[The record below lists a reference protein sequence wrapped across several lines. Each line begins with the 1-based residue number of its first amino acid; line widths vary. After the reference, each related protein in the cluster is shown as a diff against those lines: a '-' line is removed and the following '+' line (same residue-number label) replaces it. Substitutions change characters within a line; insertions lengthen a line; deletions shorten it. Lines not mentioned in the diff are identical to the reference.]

1 MKNLSL
7 RYLLFCLFILLWGN
21 NILRAEDNKYDV
33 NKIPLELRFNADAV
47 IRNNSQR
54 VEIEDESSA
63 VEIDTFVVTI
73 FNKDVQKYGRLVL
86 PYDKFID
93 IDDLDGRILD
103 SKGEEI
109 RDLNG
114 DDVKDYSA
122 ISGYSLYSD
131 SRVKVAQLYYDRFP
145 YTVEFTYKI
154 SYDGYIN
161 LPAWYSRNTLDPV
174 ELSKFEVVVPEN
186 YKLRYWC
193 NDKSVKTKISNDSEL
208 YSWRAVNLK
217 ALSYDA
223 VGEDIED
230 VVTIV
235 RIAPSNFEIDG
246 YEGNMNTWK
255 NFGLWCYNL
264 FKGQDVL
271 SPNVVKEINSI
282 ISPNDNEKQKI
293 LKLYKYLQST
303 TRYISVDL
311 GVGAWQPFNAMYVHD
326 RGYGDCKALSNYMV
340 SLLKAVGIT
349 AYPVLINTGDHH
361 SPLIAEFPSNQF
373 NHVIVCVPLKKDTIW
388 LETTNQNMVAGNI
401 GWNNENREALM
412 LTPEGGVLVKTP
424 VSNSEQNIMQRKIE
438 VSFSSSTAVMNGLI
452 NWKGNEQNS
461 VREVAKESIPKDRE
475 RWIIS
480 SFDAPDVNIRNY
492 SFNVAEDSTN
502 IVNLKLNLYLSKY
515 ANISGRRIFFNPN
528 LMDRQTYVPKEIS
541 ERLSPI
547 RFSYPFHDIDSIVYK
562 IPQGYKIE
570 AMPNEMNLSSSFGNF
585 STKTIK
591 NEDGS
596 ILYTRSLEIK
606 DYKIPAKNYDAY
618 RKFLTDIVKAD
629 RTNVVLVKDK

>member
-303 TRYISVDL
+303 TRYVSVDL